1 MAIRCEQQLENER
14 GDAAR
19 ETSAA
24 PGRTICK
31 TLAFNEPEALCQSS
45 KLEELLMPAHHSS
58 MKLKHGMYAITPP
71 IAYITPC
78 EASKA
83 YTLLQKDA
91 ITKEREAMTRP
102 KNMAARRRYGHR
114 WSANV
119 AIGDRRKISPRPVV
133 PMAGM
138 PDCSCENGLVLL

>member
-83 YTLLQKDA
+83 YTLFAKRRNYQGEGGNDQTEEHGGSPAVRPSL
-91 ITKEREAMTRP
+91 ER
-102 KNMAARRRYGHR
+102 
-114 WSANV
+114 
-119 AIGDRRKISPRPVV
+119 
-133 PMAGM
+133 
-138 PDCSCENGLVLL
+138 